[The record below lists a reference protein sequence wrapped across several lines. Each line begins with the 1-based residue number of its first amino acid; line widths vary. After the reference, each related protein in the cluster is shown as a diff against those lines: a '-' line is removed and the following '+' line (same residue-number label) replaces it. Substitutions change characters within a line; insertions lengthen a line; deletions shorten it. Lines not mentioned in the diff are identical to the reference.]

1 MIKKQRKKLGLRA
14 KIKDYMDDVSID
26 VFGHEKKV
34 TENISKYLSM
44 LSKENMVSEA
54 GSNIRLT
61 HPNQQLEAYI
71 YHFDRKIRSATLR
84 EIVDFFMGQGSGD
97 VFDLEKKVHHNI
109 MNYLTQYSNKINIPI
124 PCLNIRISKP
134 SETVMIVMYK
144 HAELI
149 ESIPLK
155 QLIKY
160 FK

>member
-1 MIKKQRKKLGLRA
+1 MIQKQRKKLGLRA

-34 TENISKYLSM
+34 MGNISKYLFFI
-44 LSKENMVSEA
+44 SKENSISET
-54 GSNIRLT
+54 GSNIRLA

-71 YHFDRKIRSATLR
+71 YHFDRKIRAVTLK
-84 EIVDFFMGQGSGD
+84 ELVDFFMGQGSGEA
-97 VFDLEKKVHHNI
+97 FDLERKVRHNI
-109 MNYLTQYSNKINIPI
+109 MSYLTQYSNKINIPI